1 MWLPTWITTNP
12 SRVAKRER
20 ERERE
25 RKIQGTIIGEI
36 NNIEKKKAV
45 ST

>member
-20 ERERE
+20 ERKRE
-25 RKIQGTIIGEI
+25 KDSRYYYRRNKQYRE
-36 NNIEKKKAV
+36 KKAV